1 MYAILQ
7 LLRLPTVF
15 TAMAD
20 IFLGYVLT
28 HRGLDPWPQ
37 FVGLLAAS
45 CGLYLAGMVFNDIFD
60 RVQDAAERPNRPIPS
75 GRVSLQTAI
84 LLGVGLMTAG
94 VASAA
99 MVGPS
104 SLQIAALLIVAILG
118 YDSFLKRTPAG
129 PLAMGACRFLNVML
143 GASEFPWL
151 ASTMMWARPQI
162 ACAIGLGIYIVGVT
176 LFAKT
181 EARQSNRGILAAALV
196 LMNAGLGVLV
206 WLLLTWPAEMRPAI
220 PLAMIAFAAFTVNR
234 HAIRAVMNPAPEH
247 VQPVIKLALLS
258 LIMFDAALVLWH
270 TGDAI
275 LALAVALLVVPA
287 LSLSRWIRMT

>member
-28 HRGLDPWPQ
+28 HRGLEPWPP
-37 FVGLLAAS
+37 FVGLLVAS

-60 RVQDAAERPNRPIPS
+60 RAQDAAERPNRPIPS
-75 GRVSLQTAI
+75 GRVSLRTAI

-94 VASAA
+94 VASAG

-104 SLQIAALLIVAILG
+104 SLQIALLLVVAILG

-129 PLAMGACRFLNVML
+129 PLAMGTCRFLNVML

-176 LFAKT
+176 LFART
-181 EARQSNRGILAAALV
+181 EAKQSNRGILATALV
-196 LMNAGLGVLV
+196 IMDAGLGVLAWLV
-206 WLLLTWPAEMRPAI
+206 WTWPAEMQPAI

-234 HAIRAVMNPAPEH
+234 HAIKAVLNPAPEH

-258 LIMFDAALVLWH
+258 LIMFDASLILWH

-275 LALAVALLVVPA
+275 LAFAVAVLVVPA

>member
-7 LLRLPTVF
+7 LLLLPTVF

-28 HRGLDPWPQ
+28 HRGLEPWPP
-37 FVGLLAAS
+37 FVGLLVAS

-60 RVQDAAERPNRPIPS
+60 RAQDAAERPNRPIPS
-75 GRVSLQTAI
+75 GRVSLRTAI

-94 VASAA
+94 VASAG

-104 SLQIAALLIVAILG
+104 SLQIALLLVVAILG

-129 PLAMGACRFLNVML
+129 PLAMGTCRFLNVML

-176 LFAKT
+176 LFART
-181 EARQSNRGILAAALV
+181 EAKQSNRGILATALV
-196 LMNAGLGVLV
+196 IMDAGLGVLAWLV
-206 WLLLTWPAEMRPAI
+206 WTWPAEMQPAI

-234 HAIRAVMNPAPEH
+234 HAIKAVLNPAPEH

-258 LIMFDAALVLWH
+258 LIMFDASLILWH

-275 LALAVALLVVPA
+275 LAFAVAVLVVPA

>member
-20 IFLGYVLT
+20 IFLGFILT
-28 HRGLDPWPQ
+28 HRKLDPWPE
-37 FVGLLAAS
+37 FVGLLMAS
-45 CGLYLAGMVFNDIFD
+45 CGLYLAGMVFNDVFD

-75 GRVSLQTAI
+75 GRVSLRTAI

-99 MVGPS
+99 WVGTW
-104 SLQIAALLIVAILG
+104 SLIIAVLLVAAILG
-118 YDSFLKRTPAG
+118 YDSFLKRTPLG
-129 PLAMGACRFLNVML
+129 PLAMGSCRFLNVML
-143 GASEFPWL
+143 GASASPWL
-151 ASTMMWARPQI
+151 ASTMIWARPQL

-176 LFAKT
+176 LFART
-181 EARQSNRGILAAALV
+181 EAKQSGRAVLAAALAI
-196 LMNAGLGVLV
+196 MNAGLGVLA
-206 WLLLTWPAEMRPAI
+206 WLLLTWPAEMEPAI

-234 HAIRAVMNPAPEH
+234 HAIKAVLNPAPEH

-258 LIMFDAALVLWH
+258 LIMLDASLILWH

-275 LALAVALLVVPA
+275 LAFAVAIMVVPA

>member
-20 IFLGYVLT
+20 VFLGYVLT

-37 FVGLLAAS
+37 FVGLLVAS

-75 GRVSLQTAI
+75 GRVSLQAAI

-104 SLQIAALLIVAILG
+104 SLQIAALLVVAILG

-129 PLAMGACRFLNVML
+129 PLAMGTCRFLNVML

-181 EARQSNRGILAAALV
+181 EAQQSNRGILAAALV
-196 LMNAGLGVLV
+196 IMNAGLGVLA

-258 LIMFDAALVLWH
+258 LIMLDAALVLWH

-275 LALAVALLVVPA
+275 LAFAVALLVIPA

>member
-28 HRGLDPWPQ
+28 HRGLEPWPQ
-37 FVGLLAAS
+37 FAGLLVAS

-60 RVQDAAERPNRPIPS
+60 RAQDAAERPNRPIPS
-75 GRVSLQTAI
+75 GRVSLRTAI

-94 VASAA
+94 VASAGI
-99 MVGPS
+99 VGPS
-104 SLQIAALLIVAILG
+104 SLQIALLLVVAILS

-129 PLAMGACRFLNVML
+129 PLAMGICRFLNVML

-181 EARQSNRGILAAALV
+181 EAKQSSRGLLAAALV
-196 LMNAGLGVLV
+196 VMNAGLGVLA

-220 PLAMIAFAAFTVNR
+220 PLGMIAFAAFTVNR
-234 HAIRAVMNPAPEH
+234 HAIKAVLNPAPEH

-258 LIMFDAALVLWH
+258 LIMFDASLILWH

-275 LALAVALLVVPA
+275 LAFSVAVLVVPA